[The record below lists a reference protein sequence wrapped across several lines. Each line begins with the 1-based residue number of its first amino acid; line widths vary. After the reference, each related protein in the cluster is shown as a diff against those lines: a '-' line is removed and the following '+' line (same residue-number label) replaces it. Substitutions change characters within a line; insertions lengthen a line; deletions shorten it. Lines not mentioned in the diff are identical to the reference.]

1 MLVFPFPPIKSGACS
16 LISLFWEFA
25 DCCSFYCGVF
35 VSHQDLLIFHSDRP
49 ENCDRGYLQDF
60 STPSLPTTT
69 CDNSLRKTLG
79 CPMIFDD
86 MGQFAGKT
94 DATTSLFLI
103 PLQIC
108 GPLKRPLDT
117 PVGLLLGKE
126 PVCKSRFCPRP
137 QCNVTKDNMWKEGR
151 LPKLFDWRI
160 CLLDVIFWTH
170 MPSDYFL
177 ADQTKYFFK
186 PTDHKWI
193 TLLLY
198 NIGRSLKEWRQI
210 IFIKY
215 ILNSQS
221 KKTTQEK
228 KIVES
233 FERSASCGVW

>member
-1 MLVFPFPPIKSGACS
+1 MVFPFIKIGAGS

-94 DATTSLFLI
+94 DATTSLFLN

-108 GPLKRPLDT
+108 GPFKRPLDT

-126 PVCKSRFCPRP
+126 PVCKSQILSPATV
-137 QCNVTKDNMWKEGR
+137 QCHQRQHVKRGEASKIIWFGGFVSQMSCSELIR
-151 LPKLFDWRI
+151 Q
-160 CLLDVIFWTH
+160 VITF
-170 MPSDYFL
+170 
-177 ADQTKYFFK
+177 
-186 PTDHKWI
+186 
-193 TLLLY
+193 
-198 NIGRSLKEWRQI
+198 
-210 IFIKY
+210 
-215 ILNSQS
+215 
-221 KKTTQEK
+221 
-228 KIVES
+228 
-233 FERSASCGVW
+233 

>member
-1 MLVFPFPPIKSGACS
+1 MQRTKSSTMLIFPFSPIQIRSGS

-160 CLLDVIFWTH
+160 CLLDVMFWTH

-177 ADQTKYFFK
+177 ADQTKYVFK
-186 PTDHKWI
+186 LTDHYWI
-193 TLLLY
+193 TLLQY
-198 NIGRSLKEWRQI
+198 KIGRSLKEW
-210 IFIKY
+210 
-215 ILNSQS
+215 
-221 KKTTQEK
+221 
-228 KIVES
+228 
-233 FERSASCGVW
+233 

>member
-1 MLVFPFPPIKSGACS
+1 MLVFPFSPIKSGTGP

-60 STPSLPTTT
+60 STPSLPT

-94 DATTSLFLI
+94 DATTSLFFN

-108 GPLKRPLDT
+108 GPFKRPLDT

-126 PVCKSRFCPRP
+126 PVCKSQILSPATVQCHQRQHVKRGEASKIIWLEDLSLRCHVLNSYAKWLLSSRP
-137 QCNVTKDNMWKEGR
+137 NK
-151 LPKLFDWRI
+151 I
-160 CLLDVIFWTH
+160 CL
-170 MPSDYFL
+170 
-177 ADQTKYFFK
+177 
-186 PTDHKWI
+186 
-193 TLLLY
+193 
-198 NIGRSLKEWRQI
+198 
-210 IFIKY
+210 
-215 ILNSQS
+215 
-221 KKTTQEK
+221 
-228 KIVES
+228 
-233 FERSASCGVW
+233 